1 MHHPVGKGAGLSV
14 ICVPLPVLGL
24 GRGVFPGAAQG
35 QDPAGHGRGRSFS
48 ILNFQLAPF
57 VLCVMSTFATICK
70 KTPNPARATAR
81 YFKQTKLG
89 DALLRCN

>member
-1 MHHPVGKGAGLSV
+1 MYHPVGKGARLSV

-48 ILNFQLAPF
+48 I
-57 VLCVMSTFATICK
+57 VLF
-70 KTPNPARATAR
+70 
-81 YFKQTKLG
+81 
-89 DALLRCN
+89 